1 VQGSLPALPFK
12 RGEFQMALCSHF
24 LFLYSEQFDLDF
36 HLGSVL
42 ALCGVAEDVRIF
54 PLTELGSRRRLLGS
68 SASDVTQAAV

>member
-1 VQGSLPALPFK
+1 
-12 RGEFQMALCSHF
+12 MALCSHF
-24 LFLYSEQFDLDF
+24 LFLYSFLYSEQFDLDF